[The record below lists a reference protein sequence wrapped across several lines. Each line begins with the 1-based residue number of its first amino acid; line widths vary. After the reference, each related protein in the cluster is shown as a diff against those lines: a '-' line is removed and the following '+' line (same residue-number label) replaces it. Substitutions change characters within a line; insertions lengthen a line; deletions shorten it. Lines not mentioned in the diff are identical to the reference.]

1 MAVVLFAESG
11 ATMSIRVEIEK
22 KITDLQEIID
32 AAKTYYMRASKDDK
46 LHYALGRIVDIQMRN
61 IWTWTLNRSYFFQY

>member
-32 AAKTYYMRASKDDK
+32 AAKTYYMRASKDVNFIM
-46 LHYALGRIVDIQMRN
+46 LLVELSIYR
-61 IWTWTLNRSYFFQY
+61 